1 MFILRAAFWLTVIA
15 FILPVASSIQLPSA
29 RVHDAA
35 YSVNADGSAEQTA
48 HVSEPE
54 VGAGDLLTIVARSA
68 EDLFGFCERN
78 PDVCAKSRAVAARV
92 VDQTLH
98 YGGRAITWLAARVND
113 REAPP
118 PAAAFEAPLMPID
131 EAVAMGGAVDA

>member
-29 RVHDAA
+29 RVHDVA
-35 YSVNADGSAEQTA
+35 YSVNESAAAEQPA
-48 HVSEPE
+48 QASGPE
-54 VGAGDLLTIVARSA
+54 VGAGDLVTIVARSA

-92 VDQTLH
+92 IDQTVH
-98 YGGRAITWLAARVND
+98 YGGRAITWLAARVTD
-113 REAPP
+113 QEAT
-118 PAAAFEAPLMPID
+118 PASAFEAPSMPID